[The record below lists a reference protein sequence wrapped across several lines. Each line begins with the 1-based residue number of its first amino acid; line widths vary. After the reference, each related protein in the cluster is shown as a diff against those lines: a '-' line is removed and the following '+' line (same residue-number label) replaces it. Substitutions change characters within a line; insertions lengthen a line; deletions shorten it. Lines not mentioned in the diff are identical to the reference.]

1 MSIIDYIDLYLGS
14 LLNMIFCVI
23 IVKKVF
29 EIKMIENK
37 RKIVIVLLVSSL
49 LSAVI
54 NVLNKDVFKIVIT
67 LPVYSLCIKEIL
79 DL

>member
-67 LPVYSLCIKEIL
+67 LLI
-79 DL
+79 

>member
-67 LPVYSLCIKEIL
+67 LN
-79 DL
+79 

>member
-54 NVLNKDVFKIVIT
+54 NVLNKDVFKIVMN
-67 LPVYSLCIKEIL
+67 
-79 DL
+79 

>member
-14 LLNMIFCVI
+14 LLNIMFCVI

-29 EIKMIENK
+29 GIKMIENK

-49 LSAVI
+49 LSSS
-54 NVLNKDVFKIVIT
+54 N
-67 LPVYSLCIKEIL
+67 YMR
-79 DL
+79 

>member
-29 EIKMIENK
+29 GIKMIENK
-37 RKIVIVLLVSSL
+37 TKMVENEAKI
-49 LSAVI
+49 
-54 NVLNKDVFKIVIT
+54 
-67 LPVYSLCIKEIL
+67 IKKMKQKRQKHGRNR
-79 DL
+79 

>member
-54 NVLNKDVFKIVIT
+54 NVLNKDVFKIVMI
-67 LPVYSLCIKEIL
+67 
-79 DL
+79 